1 MTKLFLTDLQTNAN
15 TIRGA
20 NKMKLY
26 DIEERYRAF
35 AERLEAQDGELTEQD
50 FAELDGI
57 EEDFTEK
64 ANNYAGLI
72 KELEAESKA
81 LSDAAKSF
89 KERAERKANT
99 ADYLRERLK
108 KAMEFIG
115 KDKVETI
122 NAVVSFRRSQSVEIV
137 NDKEIPEAFL
147 KVSYAVDKAAIKD
160 RLKSGEI
167 VPGAVLK
174 ENRSLQI
181 K

>member
-1 MTKLFLTDLQTNAN
+1 
-15 TIRGA
+15 
-20 NKMKLY
+20 MKLY
-26 DIEERYRAF
+26 EIEERYRAF
-35 AERLEAQDGELTEQD
+35 ADKMEAQEGELTEQD

-89 KERAERKANT
+89 KERADRKAKT
-99 ADYLRERLK
+99 AEYLRERLK

-137 NDKEIPEAFL
+137 NEKEIPEAFL

-160 RLKSGEI
+160 KLKIGELI
-167 VPGAVLK
+167 PGAILK
-174 ENRSLQI
+174 ENKSLQI

>member
-1 MTKLFLTDLQTNAN
+1 
-15 TIRGA
+15 
-20 NKMKLY
+20 MKLY
-26 DIEERYRAF
+26 EIEERYRAF
-35 AERLEAQDGELTEQD
+35 ADKMEAQEGELTEQD

-81 LSDAAKSF
+81 LSEAAKSF
-89 KERAERKANT
+89 KERADRKANT
-99 ADYLRERLK
+99 AEYLRERLK
-108 KAMEFIG
+108 KAMDFIG

-137 NDKEIPEAFL
+137 NEKEIPETFL

-160 RLKSGEI
+160 KLKNGELI
-167 VPGAVLK
+167 PGAVLK
-174 ENRSLQI
+174 ENKSLQI